1 MRKLAN
7 ISALAASLAALGIAL
22 PGRTAAAQDPAV
34 VSPDNYK
41 ALFENERVR
50 VPEMRLKPG
59 EQDKQHSHPS
69 EVVYFTRPTK
79 VEITLADGQVIKGE
93 LKAGEVLWHEAWTHT
108 VRNTGTEELH
118 AIIVELKK
126 GT

>member
-1 MRKLAN
+1 MRSLAN
-7 ISALAASLAALGIAL
+7 ITALGASLAALGLAV
-22 PGRTAAAQDPAV
+22 PARTATAQDPAV
-34 VSPDNYK
+34 VSPGNYK

-50 VPEMRLKPG
+50 VLEMRLKPG

-69 EVVYFTRPTK
+69 EVVYFVKAAK
-79 VEITLADGQVIKGE
+79 VEITLPDGEVVKAE